1 MGLAIGIDV
10 GKALVV
16 IIFLQAAFGYLT
28 LIERKLLGRF
38 QLRPGPNRVGP
49 FGLLQPLADGVKLL
63 FKEEIIPAGVD
74 RFVFL
79 VAPMLSLLGALMAFA
94 VIPFGAP
101 VHIFGRTVPLQVAG
115 PSLSLL
121 YVFAVASL
129 GVYGIVLGGW
139 SSQNKYGLLG
149 GLRSSAQIIS
159 YELAMGLSVIGVLL
173 AAGSANLNQ
182 IVSAQTREWFVFPQI
197 VGFIVYFICAIAE
210 TNRAPFDLPEAEQEL
225 VAGYHTEYTGMKFAM
240 FFMAEYIN
248 MITVSALAT
257 TLFLGG
263 WHGPA
268 FLPSYLWFLIK
279 VAIFLFVFV
288 WLRATLPRLRYDRL
302 MAFGWKIL
310 LPVALLN
317 AIGTAAWVALV
328 HP

>member
-101 VHIFGRTVPLQVAG
+101 VQIFGRTVPLQVAG

-121 YVFAVASL
+121 
-129 GVYGIVLGGW
+129 
-139 SSQNKYGLLG
+139 
-149 GLRSSAQIIS
+149 
-159 YELAMGLSVIGVLL
+159 
-173 AAGSANLNQ
+173 
-182 IVSAQTREWFVFPQI
+182 
-197 VGFIVYFICAIAE
+197 
-210 TNRAPFDLPEAEQEL
+210 
-225 VAGYHTEYTGMKFAM
+225 
-240 FFMAEYIN
+240 
-248 MITVSALAT
+248 
-257 TLFLGG
+257 
-263 WHGPA
+263 
-268 FLPSYLWFLIK
+268 
-279 VAIFLFVFV
+279 
-288 WLRATLPRLRYDRL
+288 
-302 MAFGWKIL
+302 
-310 LPVALLN
+310 
-317 AIGTAAWVALV
+317 
-328 HP
+328 

>member
-101 VHIFGRTVPLQVAG
+101 VQIFGRTVPLQVAG

>member
-1 MGLAIGIDV
+1 MALTIGIDI

-38 QLRPGPNRVGP
+38 QLRPGPNRAGP
-49 FGLLQPLADGVKLL
+49 FGVLQPLADGVKLL

-74 RFVFL
+74 RFVFII
-79 VAPMLSLLGALMAFA
+79 APMLSLLGALMAFA

-101 VHIFGRTVPLQVAG
+101 VTMFGRVVPLQVAG
-115 PSLSLL
+115 PGLSLL

-139 SSQNKYGLLG
+139 ASQNKYGLLG
-149 GLRSSAQIIS
+149 GLRASAQIIS
-159 YELAMGLSVIGVLL
+159 YELAMGMSVIGVLI

-182 IVSAQTREWFVFPQI
+182 IVGAQAKEWFVFPQI

-279 VAIFLFVFV
+279 VAVFLFVFV
-288 WLRATLPRLRYDRL
+288 WLRATLPRIRYDRL
-302 MAFGWKIL
+302 MAFGWKVL

>member
-1 MGLAIGIDV
+1 MALTVGIDI
-10 GKALVV
+10 GKALLV

-38 QLRPGPNRVGP
+38 QLRPGPNRAGP

-79 VAPMLSLLGALMAFA
+79 IAPMLSLLGALMAFA
-94 VIPFGAP
+94 VIPFGSP
-101 VHIFGRTVPLQVAG
+101 VHIFGRLVPLQIAG

-173 AAGSANLNQ
+173 AAGSADLNQ

-268 FLPSYLWFLIK
+268 ILPSYLWFLIK

-302 MAFGWKIL
+302 MAFGWKVL

>member
-1 MGLAIGIDV
+1 
-10 GKALVV
+10 
-16 IIFLQAAFGYLT
+16 
-28 LIERKLLGRF
+28 
-38 QLRPGPNRVGP
+38 
-49 FGLLQPLADGVKLL
+49 
-63 FKEEIIPAGVD
+63 
-74 RFVFL
+74 
-79 VAPMLSLLGALMAFA
+79 
-94 VIPFGAP
+94 
-101 VHIFGRTVPLQVAG
+101 VHIFGRLVPLQIAG

-173 AAGSANLNQ
+173 AAGSADLNQ
-182 IVSAQTREWFVFPQI
+182 IVSAQTKEWFVFPQI

-268 FLPSYLWFLIK
+268 ILPSYLWFLIK

-302 MAFGWKIL
+302 MAFGWKVL

>member
-1 MGLAIGIDV
+1 MALTVGIDI
-10 GKALVV
+10 GKALLV

-38 QLRPGPNRVGP
+38 QLRPGPNRAGP

-63 FKEEIIPAGVD
+63 LKEEIIPAGVD

-79 VAPMLSLLGALMAFA
+79 IAPMLSLLGALMAFA
-94 VIPFGAP
+94 VIPFGSP
-101 VHIFGRTVPLQVAG
+101 VHIFGRLVPLQIAG

-173 AAGSANLNQ
+173 AAGSADLNQ
-182 IVSAQTREWFVFPQI
+182 IVSAQTKEWFVFPQI

-263 WHGPA
+263 WHGPSI
-268 FLPSYLWFLIK
+268 LPSYLWFLIK

-302 MAFGWKIL
+302 MAFGWKVL

-317 AIGTAAWVALV
+317 ALGTAAWVALV

>member
-159 YELAMGLSVIGVLL
+159 YELATGLSVIGVLL